1 MARRLG
7 GRHWH
12 RETLRQ
18 RLAKQLFAAA
28 GHRIVVAGAT
38 KWAAMVA
45 AMTEITEREVTVVG
59 SPQWVQPVS
68 IPVVR
73 PVASDSR
80 LRFRNESAATR
91 SKARL

>member
-7 GRHWH
+7 GRYWH

-18 RLAKQLFAAA
+18 RLAKQLFAVA

-45 AMTEITEREVTVVG
+45 AMTEITEREVTVVRNG
-59 SPQWVQPVS
+59 SSLGPGSWVNPS
-68 IPVVR
+68 
-73 PVASDSR
+73 
-80 LRFRNESAATR
+80 SAACR
-91 SKARL
+91 K